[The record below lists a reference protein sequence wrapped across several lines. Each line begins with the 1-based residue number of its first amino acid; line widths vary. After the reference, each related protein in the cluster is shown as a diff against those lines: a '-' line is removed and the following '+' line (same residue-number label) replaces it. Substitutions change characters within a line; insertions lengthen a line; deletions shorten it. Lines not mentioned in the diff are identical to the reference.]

1 MRRAKIVCTLG
12 PASKEPTFIGH
23 LIDEGMNVARIN
35 FSHGDPE
42 DHKAVIA
49 AVRSEAEKRGRA
61 VAVLQDL
68 QGPKIRVG
76 RFVTGSIELEPG
88 AEFTL
93 TTRDVPGTIDIAST
107 TYKGLPGDVKPGD
120 VLLLDDGLFSLEVI
134 EKSDSDVTTRVLIG
148 GTLKNNKGINL
159 PGVKVSAPA
168 LTDKDRRDLQFGLQL
183 GVDFVALSFVRNP
196 TDIDEALALAIRP
209 DGRRIPI
216 IAKIEKPEAVDCLE
230 EIIDRADGI
239 MVARGDLGVEMGAE
253 KVPLIQKR
261 AIELTN
267 AKGKVVITATQMLES
282 MITNPRPT
290 RAEASDVANAV
301 LDGSDALMLSGE
313 TASGKYPL
321 LAVRTMATII
331 EEIEASSRFKSRFD
345 AATLSFTTSANA
357 IAKAAVVA
365 ARQTNASA
373 IACVTESG
381 GVARLVSEYR
391 PEARLVTF
399 TSETEIYNRLALYW
413 GIEPI
418 KAPQSPSFDAL
429 LIDIERRLLAQK
441 LAPPGSTIILVVA
454 VPIGAGQSANTLHI
468 HKLAG

>member
-1 MRRAKIVCTLG
+1 
-12 PASKEPTFIGH
+12 
-23 LIDEGMNVARIN
+23 MNVARIN

-49 AVRSEAEKRGRA
+49 AVRAEAHKRGRP

-76 RFVTGSIELEPG
+76 RFTAGSVELEPG

-93 TTRDVPGTIDIAST
+93 TIREVPGTQSIAST
-107 TYKGLPGDVKPGD
+107 TYHGLPNDVKPGD
-120 VLLLDDGLFSLEVI
+120 VLLLDDGLLSLEVVD
-134 EKSDSDVTTRVLIG
+134 KSDTDVETRVLIG

-168 LTDKDRRDLQFGLQL
+168 LTEKDRRDLALGLEI
-183 GVDFVALSFVRNP
+183 GVDFVALSFVRSP
-196 TDIDEALALAIRP
+196 EDIDEALRLARLS
-209 DGRRIPI
+209 DGKHVPI
-216 IAKIEKPEAVDCLE
+216 IAKIEKPEAIDRLD

-261 AIELTN
+261 AIEATN
-267 AKGKVVITATQMLES
+267 AKGKIVITATQMLES

-331 EEIEASSRFKSRFD
+331 EEIEASARFKTRFD
-345 AATLSFTTSANA
+345 TFNMDLPTTANA
-357 IAKAAVVA
+357 VAKAAVVA
-365 ARQTNASA
+365 SRQLGASA

-391 PEARLVTF
+391 PEARLVAF
-399 TSETEIYNRLALYW
+399 TSQEEAFRRLALYW
-413 GIEPI
+413 GVEPVM
-418 KAPQSPSFDAL
+418 APTSPSFDAL
-429 LIDIERRLLAQK
+429 LVDIEKRLVQGRFAR
-441 LAPPGSTIILVVA
+441 PGELIVLVVA

-468 HKLAG
+468 HKLAT

>member
-12 PASKEPTFIGH
+12 PASKEPTFIGN

-35 FSHGDPE
+35 FSHGDAK
-42 DHKAVIA
+42 DHEAAIA

-76 RFVTGSIELEPG
+76 RFVEGAIELEPG
-88 AEFTL
+88 ADFTL
-93 TTRDVPGTIDIAST
+93 TIREVPGTQDIAST
-107 TYKGLPGDVKPGD
+107 TYQGLPNDVKPGD
-120 VLLLDDGLFSLEVI
+120 VLLLDDGLLSLEVVD
-134 EKSDSDVTTRVLIG
+134 KSDTDVETRVLIG

-168 LTDKDRRDLQFGLQL
+168 LTEKDRKDLALGMKL
-183 GVDFVALSFVRNP
+183 GVDFVALSFVRAAA
-196 TDIDEALALAIRP
+196 DIEEAVRLAIRP
-209 DGRRIPI
+209 DGRRVPI
-216 IAKIEKPEAVDCLE
+216 IAKIEKPEAIDCLE
-230 EIIDRADGI
+230 EIIDCADGI

-282 MITNPRPT
+282 MITNARPT

-321 LAVRTMATII
+321 LAVRTMARII
-331 EEIEASSRFKSRFD
+331 EEIEASARFKSRFD
-345 AATLSFTTSANA
+345 AATLDFATSANA

-365 ARQTNASA
+365 SRQMGASA

-391 PEARLVTF
+391 PEARLAVF
-399 TSETEIYNRLALYW
+399 TSQQDVYRQLALYW
-413 GIEPI
+413 GTEPVM
-418 KAPQSPSFDAL
+418 APVSKSFDT
-429 LIDIERRLLAQK
+429 LIVDIEGRLVAGK
-441 LAPPGSTIILVVA
+441 FAKPGELVVMVVA

-468 HKLAG
+468 HKISG

>member
-12 PASKEPTFIGH
+12 PASREPTFIGN

-49 AVRSEAEKRGRA
+49 AVRSEADKRGRA

-76 RFVTGSIELEPG
+76 RFVKGQTELEPG
-88 AEFTL
+88 ADFTL
-93 TTRDVPGTIDIAST
+93 TTRDVPGTDEIAST
-107 TYKGLPGDVKPGD
+107 TYAGLPGDVKPGD
-120 VLLLDDGLFSLEVI
+120 VLLLDDGLLSLEVI
-134 EKSDSDVTTRVLIG
+134 EKNDTDVETRVLIG

-168 LTDKDRRDLQFGLQL
+168 LTEKDRRDLALGMQI
-183 GVDFVALSFVRNP
+183 GVDFVALSFVRSP
-196 TDIDEALALAIRP
+196 ADIDEAVALAKRP
-209 DGRRIPI
+209 DGKRVPI
-216 IAKIEKPEAVDCLE
+216 IAKIEKPEAIDCLE

-321 LAVRTMATII
+321 LAVRTMARII
-331 EEIEASSRFKSRFD
+331 EEIEDSARFKSRFD
-345 AATLSFTTSANA
+345 AATLDFATSANA

-365 ARQTNASA
+365 ARQMDATV

-391 PEARLVTF
+391 PEARLV
-399 TSETEIYNRLALYW
+399 SLSSQEDVYRRLALYW
-413 GIEPI
+413 GVEPLR
-418 KAPQSPSFDAL
+418 APQSQSFDQL
-429 LIDIERRLLAQK
+429 LVDVERTLVQGKYAK
-441 LAPPGSTIILVVA
+441 PGDLIVLVVA
-454 VPIGAGQSANTLHI
+454 VPIGAGHSANTLHI
-468 HKLAG
+468 HKIAT